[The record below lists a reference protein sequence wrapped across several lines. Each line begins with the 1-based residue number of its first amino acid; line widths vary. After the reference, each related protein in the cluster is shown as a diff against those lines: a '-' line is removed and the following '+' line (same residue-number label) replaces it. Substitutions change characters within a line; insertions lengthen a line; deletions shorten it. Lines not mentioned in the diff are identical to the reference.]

1 MHHHTHYYYF
11 FFFAF
16 QFYEKT
22 IYLVCEVKQSWKK
35 TITKWSHTT
44 KSINVYVQRMNIV
57 WCLVLLFFFFL
68 FVFIFLSIFC
78 LSVTWNVDFCIT
90 ICNIDAHILFS
101 QMIFQVVVVVISHS
115 RKQKRKK
122 IVLCMFVQRKHLLF
136 WHLICD
142 CIRKY
147 VNKLVKNY
155 MCESNVKQDFNAL
168 DLFSNFKNRQTWM
181 QT

>member
-1 MHHHTHYYYF
+1 MF
-11 FFFAF
+11 GFV
-16 QFYEKT
+16 
-22 IYLVCEVKQSWKK
+22 I
-35 TITKWSHTT
+35 
-44 KSINVYVQRMNIV
+44 
-57 WCLVLLFFFFL
+57 FFFL

-101 QMIFQVVVVVISHS
+101 QMIFQLLLLLLLRILEN
-115 RKQKRKK
+115 KNKK

-147 VNKLVKNY
+147 VNKLVKKIY
-155 MCESNVKQDFNAL
+155 VWIECKTRFQCFESFQQFQESSNLDANVSSSELNVY
-168 DLFSNFKNRQTWM
+168 LFSLLLFGLHMLGCITSNILCIVRYVVFVEIFSSFRNRSLSKCVV
-181 QT
+181 